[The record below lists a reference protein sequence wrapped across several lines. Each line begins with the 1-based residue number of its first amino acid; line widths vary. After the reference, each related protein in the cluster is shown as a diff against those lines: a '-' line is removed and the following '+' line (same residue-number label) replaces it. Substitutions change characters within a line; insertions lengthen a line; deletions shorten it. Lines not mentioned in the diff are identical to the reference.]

1 MFDIRMKIYSRNSTL
16 KFTQILH
23 LFKTFREDNLE
34 INYFI
39 QSYLTFSGNQN
50 RKSNYIFFREESDQM

>member
-16 KFTQILH
+16 KFTQIFH

-50 RKSNYIFFREESDQM
+50 RKSNYIFFREETDQM